1 MAARGACC
9 IMVLT
14 IMQGPFLRHC
24 VRFDITTSSF
34 GRSTMKD
41 STTAIFTSLSAAL
54 ESRHFLATL
63 GMEKDEMTAWI
74 RRSRLRSLAD
84 ELQHCRDGEG
94 RFSSPAVVAAAKP
107 YLDCLRDEPAGGWLR
122 CCHQRVLARL
132 FPGSCQGPEAMA
144 LTGRGSHGDIYRRGC
159 LILMQV
165 LRGLYRYERQVL
177 PFDPKRDM
185 PLVSVQEIM
194 AHGYTKEY
202 LRLRTLAADDYIYEF
217 MRIGVDITPFN
228 TLGHVGG
235 VHYVA
240 VYAARQLARNGI
252 PVDVAL
258 ISGAAACHDIGKYGC
273 KKNEE
278 KRVPYLHYYYTGMC
292 CRRLGLPG
300 IGHIAANHSVWDLE
314 LENLSVESL
323 LLIYADFRVKS
334 SRDAQGR
341 EIVHFYSLAQ
351 AFDVILGKLDNVDDA
366 KRQRYQKVYAKLAD
380 FEDFMKEHGVVTE
393 LPADFAWEPADPP
406 QPIHREKVLLEGN
419 DVIAQLKYAAIDHNI
434 RLMSI
439 FRDESD
445 FGNLIEAAR
454 SERQWKNVRT
464 YIGIFEEYSTYMTE
478 HQKLMTLKFLYELLS
493 HREGDIRLQAAALMG
508 RIIANFNDTYTK
520 ELPEGVSL
528 PAKAVTNLSLF
539 TTYLDRIICPDI
551 RFTEQHKLWIGYCL
565 STFVSAVLHR
575 CARSQR
581 PRYMAVMGPYY
592 ERRNYSEEEYIIL
605 LKVLADMDRDYLDE
619 AFMAAASPFIERA
632 KQSESFNLRVAALN
646 CARHVF
652 ADYTDDLYYKDLL
665 KVMNLPEGR
674 DAFFEREGN
683 LFLVDLKMG
692 THWVVKVANLE
703 LMLRYI
709 DGQSDAGSV
718 MHLGTHL
725 TNLLKVSESIFVRRA
740 AGNSLLKIASNMT
753 YAQRNELTVELFN
766 GLEIG
771 DPQISKYVPEFL
783 GKMILKLPPR
793 EFDEFVKTIE
803 GQLLTVNIPLAASMV
818 QTVGIILE
826 QFDEFAKEF
835 SEDPAVNEKR
845 QRRLLYIMIKA
856 YAHYN
861 KELSRDAFRDLGKFI
876 FHSPLMPDE
885 RKDFLFSHC
894 YKKLLVLLDEN
905 SEENLD
911 FYSNSA
917 VLNHIYRYIS
927 QHEFARGPFTFETGR
942 KPCFYPGTFDPFSLG
957 HKAVACKIRDLGFD
971 IYLALDEFSWS
982 KHTQPR
988 LMRRKIM
995 NMSVAD
1001 EENMYPFPDD
1011 IPINIANPADIKKL
1025 KDIFAGRDLYIA
1037 VGTDVIEN
1045 ASAYRAVPTPDSIHT
1060 VNHIAFA
1067 RETRENAEPDQ
1078 HEKTYGIQAKV
1089 IRLTLDK
1096 FYEDISSTKIR
1107 ENIDLN
1113 RDISNLIDAVA
1124 QNFIYDNNLYLREPA
1139 YKHVLE
1145 AREIGIG
1152 SFKPRGAE
1160 SLWPICSALW
1170 DKGYHTETVDSY
1182 VEKDYVWTLYI
1193 DDASQERKMIAY
1205 AAVHRV
1211 GSRDLLRE
1219 FHDSAI
1225 ASHIRDTAD
1234 GGIACIGF
1242 LYADDMAGIANV
1254 SQIIITEILTELIA
1268 RDYAYAVYH
1277 PVDPAGCEQPVIDA
1291 LRRQGFVNIAPPEE
1305 TPIYAVNMKSPIVI
1319 FRDVETTIKN
1329 PFNKNPRVR
1338 RAIYEAHNNLLS
1350 VMNHIYPGQ
1359 LILSFNMSA
1368 FYNKIIKKVAEINGV
1383 SIVEDKKKRRGP
1395 YMTVPFGKAL
1405 SDVLVPNTVTKGL
1418 HIDKYFDRTV
1428 KSFTIAEC
1436 QHYSS
1441 VDNQV
1446 KTIKSFDRPVIL
1458 IDDLLHKGHRM
1469 RMLTPYLEQNGVEI
1483 KEVLVGVMTG
1493 QAMDVMEEKDIRAES
1508 AYFLPSLEVW
1518 LNERDCY
1525 PFIGGDSLDN
1535 AHNYSGYGRNPSINL
1550 VLPYVKP
1557 AFIGKGNSDADYL
1570 YSLTC
1575 LQNAASIME
1584 TLQDV
1589 YQETFEKRLT
1599 LKRLGEVITYPRIP
1613 DIDVGVKFD
1622 ENMDPTRFIKNDIE
1636 RLIRLRWGEGDGE
1649 LE

>member
-1 MAARGACC
+1 
-9 IMVLT
+9 
-14 IMQGPFLRHC
+14 
-24 VRFDITTSSF
+24 
-34 GRSTMKD
+34 MKD

-159 LILMQV
+159 LILMQI

-334 SRDAQGR
+334 SRDAQGK

-581 PRYMAVMGPYY
+581 PCYTAIMGPYY

-619 AFMAAASPFIERA
+619 AFMAAAGPFIERA
-632 KQSESFNLRVAALN
+632 KQSESFNL
-646 CARHVF
+646 
-652 ADYTDDLYYKDLL
+652 
-665 KVMNLPEGR
+665 E
-674 DAFFEREGN
+674 
-683 LFLVDLKMG
+683 
-692 THWVVKVANLE
+692 
-703 LMLRYI
+703 
-709 DGQSDAGSV
+709 
-718 MHLGTHL
+718 
-725 TNLLKVSESIFVRRA
+725 
-740 AGNSLLKIASNMT
+740 
-753 YAQRNELTVELFN
+753 
-766 GLEIG
+766 
-771 DPQISKYVPEFL
+771 
-783 GKMILKLPPR
+783 
-793 EFDEFVKTIE
+793 
-803 GQLLTVNIPLAASMV
+803 
-818 QTVGIILE
+818 
-826 QFDEFAKEF
+826 
-835 SEDPAVNEKR
+835 
-845 QRRLLYIMIKA
+845 
-856 YAHYN
+856 
-861 KELSRDAFRDLGKFI
+861 
-876 FHSPLMPDE
+876 
-885 RKDFLFSHC
+885 
-894 YKKLLVLLDEN
+894 
-905 SEENLD
+905 
-911 FYSNSA
+911 
-917 VLNHIYRYIS
+917 
-927 QHEFARGPFTFETGR
+927 
-942 KPCFYPGTFDPFSLG
+942 
-957 HKAVACKIRDLGFD
+957 
-971 IYLALDEFSWS
+971 
-982 KHTQPR
+982 
-988 LMRRKIM
+988 
-995 NMSVAD
+995 
-1001 EENMYPFPDD
+1001 
-1011 IPINIANPADIKKL
+1011 
-1025 KDIFAGRDLYIA
+1025 
-1037 VGTDVIEN
+1037 
-1045 ASAYRAVPTPDSIHT
+1045 
-1060 VNHIAFA
+1060 
-1067 RETRENAEPDQ
+1067 
-1078 HEKTYGIQAKV
+1078 
-1089 IRLTLDK
+1089 
-1096 FYEDISSTKIR
+1096 
-1107 ENIDLN
+1107 
-1113 RDISNLIDAVA
+1113 
-1124 QNFIYDNNLYLREPA
+1124 
-1139 YKHVLE
+1139 
-1145 AREIGIG
+1145 
-1152 SFKPRGAE
+1152 
-1160 SLWPICSALW
+1160 
-1170 DKGYHTETVDSY
+1170 
-1182 VEKDYVWTLYI
+1182 
-1193 DDASQERKMIAY
+1193 
-1205 AAVHRV
+1205 
-1211 GSRDLLRE
+1211 
-1219 FHDSAI
+1219 
-1225 ASHIRDTAD
+1225 
-1234 GGIACIGF
+1234 
-1242 LYADDMAGIANV
+1242 
-1254 SQIIITEILTELIA
+1254 
-1268 RDYAYAVYH
+1268 
-1277 PVDPAGCEQPVIDA
+1277 
-1291 LRRQGFVNIAPPEE
+1291 
-1305 TPIYAVNMKSPIVI
+1305 
-1319 FRDVETTIKN
+1319 
-1329 PFNKNPRVR
+1329 
-1338 RAIYEAHNNLLS
+1338 
-1350 VMNHIYPGQ
+1350 
-1359 LILSFNMSA
+1359 
-1368 FYNKIIKKVAEINGV
+1368 
-1383 SIVEDKKKRRGP
+1383 
-1395 YMTVPFGKAL
+1395 
-1405 SDVLVPNTVTKGL
+1405 
-1418 HIDKYFDRTV
+1418 
-1428 KSFTIAEC
+1428 
-1436 QHYSS
+1436 
-1441 VDNQV
+1441 
-1446 KTIKSFDRPVIL
+1446 
-1458 IDDLLHKGHRM
+1458 
-1469 RMLTPYLEQNGVEI
+1469 
-1483 KEVLVGVMTG
+1483 
-1493 QAMDVMEEKDIRAES
+1493 
-1508 AYFLPSLEVW
+1508 
-1518 LNERDCY
+1518 
-1525 PFIGGDSLDN
+1525 
-1535 AHNYSGYGRNPSINL
+1535 YGRLFGISE
-1550 VLPYVKP
+1550 
-1557 AFIGKGNSDADYL
+1557 
-1570 YSLTC
+1570 
-1575 LQNAASIME
+1575 Q
-1584 TLQDV
+1584 
-1589 YQETFEKRLT
+1589 
-1599 LKRLGEVITYPRIP
+1599 
-1613 DIDVGVKFD
+1613 
-1622 ENMDPTRFIKNDIE
+1622 
-1636 RLIRLRWGEGDGE
+1636 
-1649 LE
+1649 

>member
-1 MAARGACC
+1 
-9 IMVLT
+9 
-14 IMQGPFLRHC
+14 
-24 VRFDITTSSF
+24 
-34 GRSTMKD
+34 MKD
-41 STTAIFTSLSAAL
+41 STTAIFTSMTAAL

-63 GMEKDEMTAWI
+63 GMDKEGMTAWI
-74 RRSRLRSLAD
+74 RRSHLRALAD
-84 ELQHCRDGEG
+84 ELQGCRDEDG
-94 RFSSPAVVAAAKP
+94 RFLSPQVLAAAQP
-107 YLDCLRDEPAGGWLR
+107 YLDCLRQEPPGGWLK
-122 CCHQRVLARL
+122 CCYRWVLVRL
-132 FPGSCQGPEAMA
+132 FPGSCQGNRELEAA
-144 LTGRGSHGDIYRRGC
+144 VGRGAQGDIYRQGF
-159 LILMQV
+159 LIFMQL
-165 LRGLYRYERQVL
+165 LRGLYHYERNVL
-177 PFDPKRDM
+177 PFDPKKDM
-185 PLVSVQEIM
+185 PLIPAEEI
-194 AHGYTKEY
+194 ARKGYIKEY
-202 LRLRTLAADDYIYEF
+202 LRLRMLATDDYIYEF
-217 MRIGVDITPFN
+217 MRIGIDITPFN

-292 CRRLGLPG
+292 CRRLGLPA

-334 SRDAQGR
+334 SRNDKGK
-341 EIVHFYSLAQ
+341 EIVHFYSLAE
-351 AFDVILGKLDNVDDA
+351 AFDVILGKLDNVDEA

-380 FEDFMKEHGVVTE
+380 FEAFMEEHGVVTE
-393 LPADFAWEPADPP
+393 LLAGFAWQPADPP
-406 QPIHREKVLLEGN
+406 QPVHREKVLLEGN
-419 DVIAQLKYAAIDHNI
+419 DVIDQLKYAAIDHNI

-454 SERQWKNVRT
+454 SERLWKNVRT

-528 PAKAVTNLSLF
+528 PAKSVTNLSLF

-565 STFVSAVLHR
+565 STFISAVLQR
-575 CARSQR
+575 CAPSQCS
-581 PRYMAVMGPYY
+581 RYTAIMGPYY

-605 LKVLADMDRDYLDE
+605 LKVLADMDRIYLDDG
-619 AFMAAASPFIERA
+619 FMAAAAPFIETARE
-632 KQSESFNLRVAALN
+632 SDSFNLRVAALN

-652 ADYTDDLYYKDLL
+652 ADYSDDLYYKDLL
-665 KVMNLPEGR
+665 TVMDLPEGR

-740 AGNSLLKIASNMT
+740 AGDSLLKIASTMT

-803 GQLLTVNIPLAASMV
+803 GQILNVNIPLASSMV

-826 QFDEFAKEF
+826 HFDEFAKEF
-835 SEDPAVNEKR
+835 SQDPAVNDKR
-845 QRRLLYIMIKA
+845 QRQLLYIMIKA

-876 FHSPLMPDE
+876 FRSPIMTEE

-927 QHEFARGPFTFETGR
+927 QHEFACGSFAFEKGC

-1025 KDIFAGRDLYIA
+1025 KEIFAGRDLYIA

-1067 RETRENAEPDQ
+1067 RETRENPETDQ
-1078 HEKTYGIQAKV
+1078 PEKTYGIQGKV

-1225 ASHIRDTAD
+1225 ASHIRDAAD

-1242 LYADDMAGIANV
+1242 LYADDMVGIANV

-1268 RDYAYAVYH
+1268 RDFAYAVYH
-1277 PVDPAGCEQPVIDA
+1277 PVDPAGYEATVIDA
-1291 LRRQGFVNIAPPEE
+1291 LRRQGFVNIAPSEKQ
-1305 TPIYAVNMKSPIVI
+1305 PIYAVNMKSPIVI

-1383 SIVEDKKKRRGP
+1383 SIVEDKKKKRRGP
-1395 YMTVPFGKAL
+1395 YMSVPFGKAL

-1418 HIDKYFDRTV
+1418 HIDKYFNRTV
-1428 KSFTIAEC
+1428 KGFTIAEC

-1446 KTIKSFDRPVIL
+1446 KTIKSFNRPVIL

-1469 RMLTPYLEQNGVEI
+1469 RMLTPYLEQNDVEI

-1493 QAMDVMEEKDIRAES
+1493 QAMDMMEEKNIRAES

-1535 AHNYSGYGRNPSINL
+1535 AYNYSGYGRNPSINL

-1557 AFIGKGNSDADYL
+1557 AFIGKGKSEADYL

-1636 RLIRLRWGEGDGE
+1636 RLIRLRWGEGDE
-1649 LE
+1649 DFE

>member
-1 MAARGACC
+1 
-9 IMVLT
+9 
-14 IMQGPFLRHC
+14 
-24 VRFDITTSSF
+24 
-34 GRSTMKD
+34 MKD
-41 STTAIFTSLSAAL
+41 STTAIFTSMTAAL

-63 GMEKDEMTAWI
+63 GMDKEEMTAWI
-74 RRSRLRSLAD
+74 RRSHLRALAD
-84 ELQHCRDGEG
+84 ELQGCRDEDG
-94 RFSSPAVVAAAKP
+94 RFLSPQVLAAAQP
-107 YLDCLRDEPAGGWLR
+107 YLDCLRQEPPGGWLK
-122 CCHQRVLARL
+122 CCYRRVLVRL
-132 FPGSCQGPEAMA
+132 FPGSCQGNRELEAA
-144 LTGRGSHGDIYRRGC
+144 VGRGAQGDIYRQGC
-159 LILMQV
+159 LIFMQL
-165 LRGLYRYERQVL
+165 LRGLYHYERNVL
-177 PFDPKRDM
+177 PFDPKKDM
-185 PLVSVQEIM
+185 PLIPAEEI
-194 AHGYTKEY
+194 ARKGYIKEY
-202 LRLRTLAADDYIYEF
+202 LRLRMLATDDYIYEF
-217 MRIGVDITPFN
+217 MRIGIDITPFN

-292 CRRLGLPG
+292 CRRLGLPA

-334 SRDAQGR
+334 SRNDKGK
-341 EIVHFYSLAQ
+341 EIVHFYSLAE
-351 AFDVILGKLDNVDDA
+351 AFDVILGKLDNVDEA

-380 FEDFMKEHGVVTE
+380 FEAFMEEHGVVTE
-393 LPADFAWEPADPP
+393 LPADFAWQPADPP
-406 QPIHREKVLLEGN
+406 QPVHREKVLLEGN
-419 DVIAQLKYAAIDHNI
+419 DVIDQLKYAAIDHNI

-454 SERQWKNVRT
+454 SERLWKNVRT

-528 PAKAVTNLSLF
+528 PAKSVTNLSLF

-565 STFVSAVLHR
+565 STFISAVLQR
-575 CARSQR
+575 CAPSQCS
-581 PRYMAVMGPYY
+581 RYTAIMGPYY

-605 LKVLADMDRDYLDE
+605 LKVLADMDRIYLDDG
-619 AFMAAASPFIERA
+619 FMAAAAPFIETARE
-632 KQSESFNLRVAALN
+632 SDSFNLRVAALN

-652 ADYTDDLYYKDLL
+652 ADYSDDLYYKDLL
-665 KVMNLPEGR
+665 TVMDLPEGR

-709 DGQSDAGSV
+709 DGQSNAGSV

-740 AGNSLLKIASNMT
+740 AGNSLLKIASTMT

-803 GQLLTVNIPLAASMV
+803 GQILNVNIPLASSMV

-826 QFDEFAKEF
+826 HFDEFAKEF
-835 SEDPAVNEKR
+835 SQDPAVNDKR
-845 QRRLLYIMIKA
+845 QRQLLYIMIKA

-876 FHSPLMPDE
+876 FHSPIMPEE

-927 QHEFARGPFTFETGR
+927 QHEFACGSFAFEKGR

-1025 KDIFAGRDLYIA
+1025 KEIFAGRDLYIA

-1067 RETRENAEPDQ
+1067 RETRENPETDQ
-1078 HEKTYGIQAKV
+1078 PEKTYGIQGKV

-1225 ASHIRDTAD
+1225 A
-1234 GGIACIGF
+1234 
-1242 LYADDMAGIANV
+1242 
-1254 SQIIITEILTELIA
+1254 
-1268 RDYAYAVYH
+1268 
-1277 PVDPAGCEQPVIDA
+1277 
-1291 LRRQGFVNIAPPEE
+1291 
-1305 TPIYAVNMKSPIVI
+1305 
-1319 FRDVETTIKN
+1319 
-1329 PFNKNPRVR
+1329 
-1338 RAIYEAHNNLLS
+1338 LS
-1350 VMNHIYPGQ
+1350 
-1359 LILSFNMSA
+1359 A
-1368 FYNKIIKKVAEINGV
+1368 
-1383 SIVEDKKKRRGP
+1383 
-1395 YMTVPFGKAL
+1395 
-1405 SDVLVPNTVTKGL
+1405 
-1418 HIDKYFDRTV
+1418 
-1428 KSFTIAEC
+1428 
-1436 QHYSS
+1436 SS
-1441 VDNQV
+1441 V
-1446 KTIKSFDRPVIL
+1446 SRP
-1458 IDDLLHKGHRM
+1458 
-1469 RMLTPYLEQNGVEI
+1469 
-1483 KEVLVGVMTG
+1483 
-1493 QAMDVMEEKDIRAES
+1493 
-1508 AYFLPSLEVW
+1508 
-1518 LNERDCY
+1518 
-1525 PFIGGDSLDN
+1525 
-1535 AHNYSGYGRNPSINL
+1535 
-1550 VLPYVKP
+1550 
-1557 AFIGKGNSDADYL
+1557 
-1570 YSLTC
+1570 
-1575 LQNAASIME
+1575 
-1584 TLQDV
+1584 
-1589 YQETFEKRLT
+1589 
-1599 LKRLGEVITYPRIP
+1599 PRWP
-1613 DIDVGVKFD
+1613 
-1622 ENMDPTRFIKNDIE
+1622 
-1636 RLIRLRWGEGDGE
+1636 LS
-1649 LE
+1649 

>member
-1 MAARGACC
+1 
-9 IMVLT
+9 
-14 IMQGPFLRHC
+14 
-24 VRFDITTSSF
+24 
-34 GRSTMKD
+34 MKD

-581 PRYMAVMGPYY
+581 PRYTAVMGPYY

-605 LKVLADMDRDYLDE
+605 LKVLADMDRDWPPP
-619 AFMAAASPFIERA
+619 APSSKGP
-632 KQSESFNLRVAALN
+632 SRV
-646 CARHVF
+646 
-652 ADYTDDLYYKDLL
+652 
-665 KVMNLPEGR
+665 
-674 DAFFEREGN
+674 
-683 LFLVDLKMG
+683 
-692 THWVVKVANLE
+692 
-703 LMLRYI
+703 
-709 DGQSDAGSV
+709 
-718 MHLGTHL
+718 
-725 TNLLKVSESIFVRRA
+725 
-740 AGNSLLKIASNMT
+740 
-753 YAQRNELTVELFN
+753 
-766 GLEIG
+766 
-771 DPQISKYVPEFL
+771 
-783 GKMILKLPPR
+783 
-793 EFDEFVKTIE
+793 
-803 GQLLTVNIPLAASMV
+803 
-818 QTVGIILE
+818 
-826 QFDEFAKEF
+826 
-835 SEDPAVNEKR
+835 
-845 QRRLLYIMIKA
+845 
-856 YAHYN
+856 
-861 KELSRDAFRDLGKFI
+861 
-876 FHSPLMPDE
+876 
-885 RKDFLFSHC
+885 
-894 YKKLLVLLDEN
+894 
-905 SEENLD
+905 
-911 FYSNSA
+911 
-917 VLNHIYRYIS
+917 
-927 QHEFARGPFTFETGR
+927 
-942 KPCFYPGTFDPFSLG
+942 
-957 HKAVACKIRDLGFD
+957 
-971 IYLALDEFSWS
+971 
-982 KHTQPR
+982 
-988 LMRRKIM
+988 
-995 NMSVAD
+995 
-1001 EENMYPFPDD
+1001 
-1011 IPINIANPADIKKL
+1011 
-1025 KDIFAGRDLYIA
+1025 
-1037 VGTDVIEN
+1037 
-1045 ASAYRAVPTPDSIHT
+1045 
-1060 VNHIAFA
+1060 
-1067 RETRENAEPDQ
+1067 
-1078 HEKTYGIQAKV
+1078 
-1089 IRLTLDK
+1089 
-1096 FYEDISSTKIR
+1096 
-1107 ENIDLN
+1107 
-1113 RDISNLIDAVA
+1113 
-1124 QNFIYDNNLYLREPA
+1124 
-1139 YKHVLE
+1139 
-1145 AREIGIG
+1145 
-1152 SFKPRGAE
+1152 
-1160 SLWPICSALW
+1160 
-1170 DKGYHTETVDSY
+1170 
-1182 VEKDYVWTLYI
+1182 
-1193 DDASQERKMIAY
+1193 
-1205 AAVHRV
+1205 
-1211 GSRDLLRE
+1211 
-1219 FHDSAI
+1219 
-1225 ASHIRDTAD
+1225 
-1234 GGIACIGF
+1234 
-1242 LYADDMAGIANV
+1242 
-1254 SQIIITEILTELIA
+1254 
-1268 RDYAYAVYH
+1268 
-1277 PVDPAGCEQPVIDA
+1277 
-1291 LRRQGFVNIAPPEE
+1291 
-1305 TPIYAVNMKSPIVI
+1305 
-1319 FRDVETTIKN
+1319 
-1329 PFNKNPRVR
+1329 
-1338 RAIYEAHNNLLS
+1338 
-1350 VMNHIYPGQ
+1350 
-1359 LILSFNMSA
+1359 
-1368 FYNKIIKKVAEINGV
+1368 
-1383 SIVEDKKKRRGP
+1383 
-1395 YMTVPFGKAL
+1395 
-1405 SDVLVPNTVTKGL
+1405 
-1418 HIDKYFDRTV
+1418 
-1428 KSFTIAEC
+1428 
-1436 QHYSS
+1436 
-1441 VDNQV
+1441 
-1446 KTIKSFDRPVIL
+1446 
-1458 IDDLLHKGHRM
+1458 
-1469 RMLTPYLEQNGVEI
+1469 
-1483 KEVLVGVMTG
+1483 
-1493 QAMDVMEEKDIRAES
+1493 
-1508 AYFLPSLEVW
+1508 
-1518 LNERDCY
+1518 
-1525 PFIGGDSLDN
+1525 
-1535 AHNYSGYGRNPSINL
+1535 NPS
-1550 VLPYVKP
+1550 
-1557 AFIGKGNSDADYL
+1557 
-1570 YSLTC
+1570 TC
-1575 LQNAASIME
+1575 AW
-1584 TLQDV
+1584 
-1589 YQETFEKRLT
+1589 
-1599 LKRLGEVITYPRIP
+1599 PP
-1613 DIDVGVKFD
+1613 
-1622 ENMDPTRFIKNDIE
+1622 
-1636 RLIRLRWGEGDGE
+1636 
-1649 LE
+1649 

>member
-1 MAARGACC
+1 
-9 IMVLT
+9 
-14 IMQGPFLRHC
+14 
-24 VRFDITTSSF
+24 
-34 GRSTMKD
+34 MKD
-41 STTAIFTSLSAAL
+41 STTAIFTSMTAAL

-63 GMEKDEMTAWI
+63 GMDKEEMTAWI
-74 RRSRLRSLAD
+74 RRSHLRALAD
-84 ELQHCRDGEG
+84 ELQGCRDEDG
-94 RFSSPAVVAAAKP
+94 RFLSPQVLAAAQP
-107 YLDCLRDEPAGGWLR
+107 YLDCLRQEPPGGWLK
-122 CCHQRVLARL
+122 CCYRRVLVRL
-132 FPGSCQGPEAMA
+132 FPGSCQGNRELEAA
-144 LTGRGSHGDIYRRGC
+144 VGRGAQGDIYRQGC
-159 LILMQV
+159 LIFMQL
-165 LRGLYRYERQVL
+165 LRGLYHYERNVL
-177 PFDPKRDM
+177 PFDPKKDM
-185 PLVSVQEIM
+185 PLIPAEEI
-194 AHGYTKEY
+194 ACKGYIKEY
-202 LRLRTLAADDYIYEF
+202 LRLRMLATDDYLYEF
-217 MRIGVDITPFN
+217 MRIGIDITPFN

-252 PVDVAL
+252 SVDVAL

-292 CRRLGLPG
+292 CRRLGLPA

-334 SRDAQGR
+334 SRNDKGK
-341 EIVHFYSLAQ
+341 EIVHFYSLAE
-351 AFDVILGKLDNVDDA
+351 AFDVILGKLDNVDEA

-380 FEDFMKEHGVVTE
+380 FEAFMEEHGVVTE
-393 LPADFAWEPADPP
+393 LPADFAWQPADPP
-406 QPIHREKVLLEGN
+406 QPVHREKVLLEGN
-419 DVIAQLKYAAIDHNI
+419 DVIDQLKYAAIDHNI

-454 SERQWKNVRT
+454 SERLWKNVRT

-528 PAKAVTNLSLF
+528 PAKSVTNLSLF

-565 STFVSAVLHR
+565 STFISAVLQR
-575 CARSQR
+575 CAPSQR
-581 PRYMAVMGPYY
+581 SRYTAIMGPYY

-605 LKVLADMDRDYLDE
+605 LKVLADMDRIYLDDG
-619 AFMAAASPFIERA
+619 FMAAAAPFIETARE
-632 KQSESFNLRVAALN
+632 SDSFNLRVAALN

-652 ADYTDDLYYKDLL
+652 ADYSDALYYKDLL
-665 KVMNLPEGR
+665 TVMDLPEGR

-709 DGQSDAGSV
+709 DGQSNAGSV

-740 AGNSLLKIASNMT
+740 AGNSLLKIASTMT

-803 GQLLTVNIPLAASMV
+803 GQILNVNIPLASSMV

-826 QFDEFAKEF
+826 HFDEFAKEF
-835 SEDPAVNEKR
+835 SQDPAVNDKR
-845 QRRLLYIMIKA
+845 QRQLLYIMIKA

-876 FHSPLMPDE
+876 FHSPIMPEE

-927 QHEFARGPFTFETGR
+927 QHEFACGSFAFEKGR

-1025 KDIFAGRDLYIA
+1025 KEIFAGRDLYIA

-1067 RETRENAEPDQ
+1067 RETRENPETDQ
-1078 HEKTYGIQAKV
+1078 PEKTYGIQGKV
-1089 IRLTLDK
+1089 ICLTLDK

-1225 ASHIRDTAD
+1225 ASHIRDAAD

-1268 RDYAYAVYH
+1268 RDFAYAVYH
-1277 PVDPAGCEQPVIDA
+1277 PVDPAGYEATVIDA
-1291 LRRQGFVNIAPPEE
+1291 LRRQGFVNIAPSGEQ
-1305 TPIYAVNMKSPIVI
+1305 PIYAVNMKSPIVI

-1383 SIVEDKKKRRGP
+1383 SIVEDAPRAVHVGP
-1395 YMTVPFGKAL
+1395 LRQGPERCPRAQY
-1405 SDVLVPNTVTKGL
+1405 
-1418 HIDKYFDRTV
+1418 
-1428 KSFTIAEC
+1428 
-1436 QHYSS
+1436 
-1441 VDNQV
+1441 
-1446 KTIKSFDRPVIL
+1446 
-1458 IDDLLHKGHRM
+1458 GH
-1469 RMLTPYLEQNGVEI
+1469 
-1483 KEVLVGVMTG
+1483 
-1493 QAMDVMEEKDIRAES
+1493 
-1508 AYFLPSLEVW
+1508 
-1518 LNERDCY
+1518 
-1525 PFIGGDSLDN
+1525 
-1535 AHNYSGYGRNPSINL
+1535 
-1550 VLPYVKP
+1550 
-1557 AFIGKGNSDADYL
+1557 
-1570 YSLTC
+1570 
-1575 LQNAASIME
+1575 
-1584 TLQDV
+1584 
-1589 YQETFEKRLT
+1589 
-1599 LKRLGEVITYPRIP
+1599 
-1613 DIDVGVKFD
+1613 
-1622 ENMDPTRFIKNDIE
+1622 
-1636 RLIRLRWGEGDGE
+1636 
-1649 LE
+1649 